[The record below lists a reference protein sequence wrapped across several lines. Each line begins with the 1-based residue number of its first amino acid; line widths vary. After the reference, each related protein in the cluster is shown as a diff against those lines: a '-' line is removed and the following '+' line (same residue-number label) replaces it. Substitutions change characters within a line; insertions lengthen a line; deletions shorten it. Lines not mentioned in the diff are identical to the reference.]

1 MKNLKSKKA
10 QGVSILLILLLFN
23 STLDAQTDTAY
34 NIQNMMRITSFSKD
48 FWTPKYDDNDR
59 TGSNGNTCTS
69 SGGACRGYWC
79 AGSGSN
85 LLVGLKSL
93 CGANDAPVSV
103 CDPYGNLVKKIGKYG
118 TDSRQIY
125 YVYLPKEYDVNTPIV
140 VLIHGGAWLAGPS
153 SLIKGFGTKL
163 AWKTESTNLVK
174 ELLDNGFAVVSVLYR
189 LAKYGN
195 TDAEMAANDIT
206 WQTQIND
213 IDAAILSVRNNFPT
227 CLGINANSIQV
238 YGESAGAHLAMM
250 WAYTKT
256 TAASTYIKSVVPC
269 YGPTNMQKIGDFM
282 KSKPCGTYFCGISN
296 YTDLSKGYYPY
307 YLPANLNNT
316 YNTYASVNP
325 LNCGISGSDVL
336 ALIAGCVASSG
347 TDPDFCNTNYKIID
361 SWRMIQSALAVSTP
375 ITAPLTNSSLLA
387 YSPFNALANSTVVI
401 PTFILHGE
409 NDVLVPYNGNNSFS
423 SEMET
428 NLSSASHGGLIRKIT
443 SSSNATDQIVPTT
456 YSSSNPRNLIKTY
469 DNCNHGFASTTNP
482 DTNPA
487 PQIALYAQVRLD
499 LLSWL
504 NGHK

>member
-1 MKNLKSKKA
+1 
-10 QGVSILLILLLFN
+10 
-23 STLDAQTDTAY
+23 
-34 NIQNMMRITSFSKD
+34 MRITSFSKD

-59 TGSNGNTCTS
+59 TGSDGNTCTS

-79 AGSGSN
+79 ASSGSN
-85 LLVGLKSL
+85 LLTGLKSL
-93 CGANDAPVSV
+93 CGVDDATVSV
-103 CDPYGNLVKKIGKYG
+103 CDPYGNVIQKIGRYG
-118 TDSRQIY
+118 IDSRQIY
-125 YVYLPKEYDVNTPIV
+125 YVYLPKDYIPNTPVV

-153 SLIKGFGTKL
+153 SKIKGFGTKL

-195 TDAEMAANDIT
+195 TDAEMAANNIT

-256 TAASTYIKSVVPC
+256 TASSTYIKSVVPC
-269 YGPTNMQKIGDFM
+269 YGPTNMQKIGNFM
-282 KSKPCGTYFCGISN
+282 KSKPTGTYVCGVSN
-296 YTDLSKGYYPY
+296 YTSGSFFPY
-307 YLPANLNNT
+307 YLSANLNNT

-325 LNCGISGSDVL
+325 LNCSVSGVDNLFLSL
-336 ALIAGCVASSG
+336 ACG
-347 TDPDFCNTNYKIID
+347 TPPNGNPDLCNTNYKIID

-375 ITAPLTNSSLLA
+375 IATPLTNSNLLA

-409 NDVLVPYNGNNSFS
+409 NDALVPYDGNNSFS

-428 NLSSASHGGLIRKIT
+428 NLSSSSHGGLIRKIT
-443 SSSNATDQIVPTT
+443 SSSNTADQIVPIG
-456 YSSSNPRNLIKTY
+456 YSGLNPRNLIKTY
-469 DNCNHGFASTTNP
+469 ANCNHGFASTTDPNSNP
-482 DTNPA
+482 T
-487 PQIALYAQVRLD
+487 PQIALYTQVRID
-499 LLSWL
+499 LLRWL